1 MRISKGDPILII
13 GGGLSGL
20 MTAVTLFHH
29 EFKQVRIFEQ
39 KADLKEEKTPVFLTS
54 AAQEAL
60 EAINMG
66 TEIAGLSPKLPALEW
81 LWKGNK
87 SLRKIDFDG
96 LKQKK
101 GNDIHILSK
110 QELLNTLRERLPQ
123 EWLVTGQEFISF
135 TQNDK
140 QVEAHF
146 SGGENSN
153 AKGVMLIGADGR
165 NSRVCLQMK
174 GGAQSRPTD
183 LITYRALLD
192 RNVLADP
199 NHSWLS
205 NPCTEVMDGG
215 KSATLVPIN
224 ERQAGLILTL
234 SSAGNTPT
242 DPQQVKTWLQ
252 ESFANFPDPIPAA
265 IGQTWPASFLAE
277 PHQDSPIRKDW
288 SQGRVV
294 LVGDAAHTTDA
305 FLGFND
311 SLSLTSAGVLAA
323 QIADQYKRIERGF
336 QRYEKQRL
344 KASRRFQKAARIH
357 TKFIANSNVAST
369 LFRNLF
375 MGFMPIGL
383 TAKRMNKILGE

>member
-20 MTAVTLFHH
+20 ITAVTLFHH
-29 EFKQVRIFEQ
+29 DFKQVRIFEQ
-39 KADLKEEKTPVFLTS
+39 KTDLGEEKTPVFLTS

-66 TEIAGLSPKLPALEW
+66 TEIAGLSPKIDALEW

-87 SLRKIDFDG
+87 SLRKIQFDA
-96 LKQKK
+96 LRQKK

-110 QELLNTLRERLPQ
+110 EALLTTIRERLP
-123 EWLVTGQEFISF
+123 EDWMITGQEFISF

-146 SGGENSN
+146 SGNTN

-165 NSRVCLQMK
+165 NSRVCLQLK
-174 GGAQSRPTD
+174 GGGQVRSTN
-183 LITYRALLD
+183 LITYRAILD

-199 NHSWLS
+199 NHSWLTH
-205 NPCTEVMDGG
+205 PCVEVMDGG
-215 KSATLVPIN
+215 RSASLVPIN
-224 ERQAGLILTL
+224 DRQAGLLLTL
-234 SSAGNTPT
+234 PTPT
-242 DPQQVKTWLQ
+242 TLPSDAQDIKTWLQ
-252 ESFANFPDPIPAA
+252 EAFSKFPAPIPAA
-265 IGQTWPASFLAE
+265 IGQTWPASFLPE
-277 PHQDSPIRKDW
+277 PHQDSPIRKGW

-311 SLSLTSAGVLAA
+311 SLSLTSAGVLGA

-344 KASRRFQKAARIH
+344 KASKRFQKAARTH
-357 TKFIANSNVAST
+357 TKFIGNSNVGST
-369 LFRNLF
+369 VFRNMF

-383 TAKRMNKILGE
+383 TAKRLTRILGE